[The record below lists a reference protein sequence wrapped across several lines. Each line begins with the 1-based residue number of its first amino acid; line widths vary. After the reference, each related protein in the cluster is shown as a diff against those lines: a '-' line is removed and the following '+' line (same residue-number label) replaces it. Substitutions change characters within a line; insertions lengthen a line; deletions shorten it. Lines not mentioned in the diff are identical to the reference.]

1 MVRSWADGR
10 KKRKS
15 DSAVGTEPARKKS
28 KSEVIEANEKL
39 ELEDSTGLEQKYIES
54 IIGISCQLL
63 PHHSSIRLRHL
74 LCYLYIHSCLAV
86 HGVHLRPHNHAE
98 HSQDVVEDDGQE
110 PALLYVGH
118 PGVHGPDGGG

>member
-1 MVRSWADGR
+1 MRDIEGNGGSLAEYREFVKLVKESSHEVLKTEDVYVEMVRSWEDGR

-15 DSAVGTEPARKKS
+15 DSAVGTQPARKKS

-63 PHHSSIRLRHL
+63 PHHSSIRHL
-74 LCYLYIHSCLAV
+74 LCYLYTHW
-86 HGVHLRPHNHAE
+86 
-98 HSQDVVEDDGQE
+98 
-110 PALLYVGH
+110 
-118 PGVHGPDGGG
+118 